1 VKRVFEGSEPE
12 GEKMVQTD
20 KTYNDSK
27 RVGEMLGAMEAARL
41 FILDALQT
49 CRFIFEKGL
58 VSAYEATRQ
67 ELKFLFKRFTV
78 LDYVLGNLSLLGLL
92 LCFSVFL
99 SGFGLLGYQTVVWL
113 QDGVWNAMPLMM
125 VFTFLFEGTA
135 FGAWM
140 QTPDSWMGL
149 HQVMEWLLI
158 NTPISLVLIVDGLVL
173 SAGMAAFIIFAV
185 MVRRFQ
191 FKHRE

>member
-1 VKRVFEGSEPE
+1 
-12 GEKMVQTD
+12 MVHTD
-20 KTYNDSK
+20 NDSK

-41 FILDALQT
+41 FVLDALET
-49 CRFIFEKGL
+49 CRFVFEKGL
-58 VSAYEATRQ
+58 TSAYEATRK
-67 ELKFLFKRFTV
+67 ELKFLFKRFTM
-78 LDYVLGNLSLLGLL
+78 LDYVFGNLSMLGLL
-92 LCFSVFL
+92 LSFTVFL
-99 SGFGLLGYQTVVWL
+99 SGFGLLGYQIVIWL

-140 QTPDSWMGL
+140 QNPEAWVGL
-149 HQVMEWLLI
+149 HQVMEWLLV

-173 SAGMAAFIIFAV
+173 SAGMVATIVFAV

>member
-1 VKRVFEGSEPE
+1 
-12 GEKMVQTD
+12 MVQTD
-20 KTYNDSK
+20 KTYDDSK
-27 RVGEMLGAMEAARL
+27 RVGEMLGTMEAARL
-41 FILDALQT
+41 FALDALQT
-49 CRFIFEKGL
+49 CRFVFEKGL

-67 ELKFLFKRFTV
+67 ELKFLFKRFTA
-78 LDYVLGNLSLLGLL
+78 LDYVFGNLCLLGLL
-92 LCFSVFL
+92 LCFAVFL

-125 VFTFLFEGTA
+125 VFTFLFDGTA

-140 QTPDSWMGL
+140 QNPDAWVGL

-158 NTPISLVLIVDGLVL
+158 NIPISLVLIVDGLIL
-173 SAGMAAFIIFAV
+173 SAGMVAVIVFAV

-191 FKHRE
+191 FKHREQG

>member
-1 VKRVFEGSEPE
+1 
-12 GEKMVQTD
+12 MVQTG
-20 KTYNDSK
+20 KTYDDTK

-41 FILDALQT
+41 FILDALET
-49 CRFIFEKGL
+49 FRFVFEKGF

-78 LDYVLGNLSLLGLL
+78 LDYVFGNLSLLGLL
-92 LCFSVFL
+92 VCFAVFL

-125 VFTFLFEGTA
+125 VFSFLFEGTA
-135 FGAWM
+135 FGTWM
-140 QTPDSWMGL
+140 QTPDSWVGL

-158 NTPISLVLIVDGLVL
+158 NTPISLVLIVDGLIL
-173 SAGMAAFIIFAV
+173 SAGMSAAIVFAV

-191 FKHRE
+191 FKHKE

>member
-1 VKRVFEGSEPE
+1 
-12 GEKMVQTD
+12 MVQTD

-49 CRFIFEKGL
+49 CRFVFEKGL
-58 VSAYEATRQ
+58 TSAYKATRQ
-67 ELKFLFKRFTV
+67 ELKFLFKRFTAV
-78 LDYVLGNLSLLGLL
+78 DYVFGSLSSFGLL
-92 LCFSVFL
+92 LCVAVFL
-99 SGFGLLGYQTVVWL
+99 SGFALLGYQTVVWL

-125 VFTFLFEGTA
+125 VFNFLFEGTA

-140 QTPDSWMGL
+140 QNPDAWVGL

-173 SAGMAAFIIFAV
+173 SAGMGATIIFAV

-191 FKHRE
+191 FKHRAQG

>member
-1 VKRVFEGSEPE
+1 
-12 GEKMVQTD
+12 MVHTD
-20 KTYNDSK
+20 NDSK

-41 FILDALQT
+41 FVLDALET
-49 CRFIFEKGL
+49 CRFVFEKGL
-58 VSAYEATRQ
+58 TSAYEATRE
-67 ELKFLFKRFTV
+67 ELRFLFKRFTM
-78 LDYVLGNLSLLGLL
+78 LDYVFGNLSMLGLL
-92 LCFSVFL
+92 LSFTVFL
-99 SGFGLLGYQTVVWL
+99 SGFGLLGYQIVIWL

-140 QTPDSWMGL
+140 QNPEAWLGL
-149 HQVMEWLLI
+149 HQVMEWLLV

-173 SAGMAAFIIFAV
+173 SAGMVATIVFAV

>member
-1 VKRVFEGSEPE
+1 
-12 GEKMVQTD
+12 MVHTD
-20 KTYNDSK
+20 KSYDESK

-41 FILDALQT
+41 FVLDALQA
-49 CRFIFEKGL
+49 CRFVFEKGL

-78 LDYVLGNLSLLGLL
+78 LDYVFGNLSLLGLL
-92 LCFSVFL
+92 LCLTVFL

-125 VFTFLFEGTA
+125 VFSFLFEGTA
-135 FGAWM
+135 LGAWM
-140 QTPDSWMGL
+140 QNPDSWVGL

-158 NTPISLVLIVDGLVL
+158 NTPISLVLIVDGLIL
-173 SAGMAAFIIFAV
+173 SVGMVAVIIFAV

-191 FKHRE
+191 FKHREQG

>member
-1 VKRVFEGSEPE
+1 MVKTG
-12 GEKMVQTD
+12 
-20 KTYNDSK
+20 NDSK

-41 FILDALQT
+41 FVLDALET
-49 CRFIFEKGL
+49 CRFVFEKGL
-58 VSAYEATRQ
+58 TSAYEATRK
-67 ELKFLFKRFTV
+67 ELKFLFKRFTM
-78 LDYVLGNLSLLGLL
+78 LDYVFGNLSMLGLL
-92 LCFSVFL
+92 LSITIVL
-99 SGFGLLGYQTVVWL
+99 SGFGLLGYQIVVWL

-140 QTPDSWMGL
+140 QNPDAWVGL
-149 HQVMEWLLI
+149 HQVMEWLLV
-158 NTPISLVLIVDGLVL
+158 NTPISLVLIVDGLIL
-173 SAGMAAFIIFAV
+173 SAGMAATIVFAV

>member
-1 VKRVFEGSEPE
+1 
-12 GEKMVQTD
+12 MVQTD
-20 KTYNDSK
+20 KAYGDPK
-27 RVGEMLGAMEAARL
+27 RVGEMLGAMESARL

-49 CRFIFEKGL
+49 CRFVFEKGL

-78 LDYVLGNLSLLGLL
+78 VDYVFGNLSLFGLL
-92 LCFSVFL
+92 LCSAVFL
-99 SGFGLLGYQTVVWL
+99 SGFGLLGYQIVVWL
-113 QDGVWNAMPLMM
+113 QEGVWNAMPLMM
-125 VFTFLFEGTA
+125 VFSFLFDGTA

-140 QTPDSWMGL
+140 QNPDTWVGL

-173 SAGMAAFIIFAV
+173 SAGMVAVIIFAV

-191 FKHRE
+191 FKHNE

>member
-1 VKRVFEGSEPE
+1 
-12 GEKMVQTD
+12 MVQTG
-20 KTYNDSK
+20 KTYDDSK
-27 RVGEMLGAMEAARL
+27 RVGEMLGAMESARL
-41 FILDALQT
+41 FVLDALET
-49 CRFIFEKGL
+49 CRFVFEKGL
-58 VSAYEATRQ
+58 VSAYEATRK

-78 LDYVLGNLSLLGLL
+78 LDYVFGNLGLLGLL
-92 LCFSVFL
+92 LCFTVFL

-125 VFTFLFEGTA
+125 VFSFLFDGTA

-140 QTPDSWMGL
+140 QNPDSWVGL

-158 NTPISLVLIVDGLVL
+158 NTPISLVLIVDGLIL
-173 SAGMAAFIIFAV
+173 SAGMAAAIVFAV

-191 FKHRE
+191 FKHKEQN

>member
-1 VKRVFEGSEPE
+1 
-12 GEKMVQTD
+12 MVHTD
-20 KTYNDSK
+20 KAHDDSK

-49 CRFIFEKGL
+49 CRFVFDKGL
-58 VSAYEATRQ
+58 TSAYEATRQ

-78 LDYVLGNLSLLGLL
+78 LDYVFGNLSAIGLL
-92 LCFSVFL
+92 LCLTVFL

-125 VFTFLFEGTA
+125 VFSFLFEGTA
-135 FGAWM
+135 LGAWM
-140 QTPDSWMGL
+140 QNPESWVGL
-149 HQVMEWLLI
+149 HQVMEWLLM
-158 NTPISLVLIVDGLVL
+158 NTPISLVLIVDGLIL
-173 SAGMAAFIIFAV
+173 SAGMFATIVFAV

-191 FKHRE
+191 FKHKE

>member
-1 VKRVFEGSEPE
+1 
-12 GEKMVQTD
+12 MVHTD
-20 KTYNDSK
+20 NDSK

-41 FILDALQT
+41 FVLDALET
-49 CRFIFEKGL
+49 CRFVFEKGL
-58 VSAYEATRQ
+58 NSAYEATRE
-67 ELKFLFKRFTV
+67 ELRFLFKRFTM
-78 LDYVLGNLSLLGLL
+78 LDYVFGNLSMLGLL
-92 LCFSVFL
+92 LSFTVFL
-99 SGFGLLGYQTVVWL
+99 SGFGLLGYQIVIWL

-140 QTPDSWMGL
+140 QNPEAWVGL
-149 HQVMEWLLI
+149 HQVMEWLLV

-173 SAGMAAFIIFAV
+173 SAGMVATIVFAV

>member
-1 VKRVFEGSEPE
+1 
-12 GEKMVQTD
+12 MVHTD
-20 KTYNDSK
+20 NDSK

-41 FILDALQT
+41 FVLDALET
-49 CRFIFEKGL
+49 CRFVFEKGL
-58 VSAYEATRQ
+58 TSAYAATRK
-67 ELKFLFKRFTV
+67 ELKFLFKRFTM
-78 LDYVLGNLSLLGLL
+78 LDYVFGNLSMLGLL
-92 LCFSVFL
+92 LSFTIFL
-99 SGFGLLGYQTVVWL
+99 SGFGLLGYQIVIWL
-113 QDGVWNAMPLMM
+113 QDGIWNAMPLMM

-140 QTPDSWMGL
+140 QNPEAWVGL
-149 HQVMEWLLI
+149 HQVMEWLLV

-173 SAGMAAFIIFAV
+173 SAGMVATIFFAV

>member
-1 VKRVFEGSEPE
+1 
-12 GEKMVQTD
+12 MVHTD
-20 KTYNDSK
+20 NDSK

-41 FILDALQT
+41 FVLDALET
-49 CRFIFEKGL
+49 CRFVFEKGL
-58 VSAYEATRQ
+58 TSAYEATRK
-67 ELKFLFKRFTV
+67 ELKFLFKRFTM
-78 LDYVLGNLSLLGLL
+78 LDYVFGNLSMLGLL
-92 LCFSVFL
+92 LSFTIFL
-99 SGFGLLGYQTVVWL
+99 SGFGLLGYQIVIWL

-140 QTPDSWMGL
+140 QNPEAWVGL
-149 HQVMEWLLI
+149 HQVMEWLLV

-173 SAGMAAFIIFAV
+173 SAGMVATIVFAV